1 MSPGNPPLTRDT
13 RPVQDHGTTSRRRLL
28 SLMTAFAVAVPLT
41 LTACGGDDDASS
53 ADPNRKIEL
62 QVFWWGGAKRAE
74 NTQKVLDLYT
84 QKHPNVTFKV
94 EQQPNAGYYDKLATR
109 AAGGNAPDIFQ
120 LDDGGLAEYAQRN
133 VTLDLTKYF
142 KNNTI
147 DAKDIPTGLVDYGV
161 VNGKNSAVPAAQ
173 NTPGMIYDKTVAQQY
188 GLAEPKIG
196 ISWEEMIAWG
206 EQLSQKSGGKV
217 QGIMDPSADYKALWL
232 WLRQQDKELYTS
244 DGKVAATTEDVKKW
258 FDMWVDARARKAVP
272 TADLVHTANTGDVT
286 KQLVVTGQAGTAF
299 MWSNQLA
306 ELQKS
311 TKNQLGITAYPGDPK
326 GQFARASLYWA
337 GSRTTKEPDTVADV
351 LNFIVND
358 PEAAKIQ
365 GVERGLPANLKNRD
379 LVAPS
384 LTEPERATVALE
396 GELNSKFGKAPPVPP
411 KGHVKLRAELITAAE
426 MVQYGKASTQQAA
439 EEFMSKAKAAV
450 GS

>member
-1 MSPGNPPLTRDT
+1 MSPETPLVDPA
-13 RPVQDHGTTSRRRLL
+13 RPAHEHGTGFRRRWL
-28 SLMTAFAVAVPLT
+28 SLVAAAAVALPLT
-41 LTACGGDDDASS
+41 LTACGGDDDKPS
-53 ADPNRKIEL
+53 ADPNRQIEL

-84 QKHPNVTFKV
+84 QKHPNVKFKV
-94 EQQPNAGYYDKLATR
+94 EQQPNAGYFDKLATR
-109 AAGGNAPDIFQ
+109 AGGGDAPDIFQ
-120 LDDGGLAEYAQRN
+120 LDDGSLAEYAQRN
-133 VTLDLTKYF
+133 VTLDLTKYV

-147 DAKDIPTGLVDYGV
+147 DTKDIPKGLIDYGV
-161 VNGKNSAVPAAQ
+161 VKGKNAGIAAAQ
-173 NTPGMIYDKTVAQQY
+173 NTPGLIYDKTVAQQY
-188 GLAEPKIG
+188 GLDEPKVG
-196 ISWEEMIAWG
+196 WTWDQMIAWG

-244 DGKVAATTEDVKKW
+244 DGKVAATADDVRRW
-258 FDMWVDARARKAVP
+258 FDLWADARKRKATP
-272 TADLVHTANTGDVT
+272 SADLVHTANTGDVT
-286 KQLVVTGQAGTAF
+286 KQLVVTKQAGASF

-311 TKNQLGITAYPGDPK
+311 TQNALGVSAYPGDPK

-351 LNFIVND
+351 INFMVND

-365 GVERGLPANLKNRD
+365 GVERGLASNLKNRE
-379 LVAPS
+379 LILPT
-384 LTEPERATVALE
+384 LTEPEKLTVALE
-396 GELNSKFGKAPPVPP
+396 GDLNSKFGKAPPVPP
-411 KGHVKLRAELITAAE
+411 MGHVKLRTELITAAE
-426 MVQYGKASTQQAA
+426 LVQYGKADSKQAA
-439 EEFMSKAKAAV
+439 DDFIAKAKAAV